1 MDSGGTYE
9 IIILYLIVMAY
20 AFDHEIAVAVIVKNV
35 VGEGIVCGC
44 LVKANTFQIVG
55 DGVVTQLI
63 VATIQEPEQPC
74 GAICEG
80 VVVDGVVGAVDEDD
94 SEICQNEV
102 CILDS
107 VVVT

>member
-9 IIILYLIVMAY
+9 IIILYLIMMAY
-20 AFDHEIAVAVIVKNV
+20 AFNHEIAVAVIVKNV
-35 VGEGIVCGC
+35 VGEDIACGC

-63 VATIQEPEQPC
+63 VATIQEPEQTC
-74 GAICEG
+74 GAIREG
-80 VVVDGVVGAVDEDD
+80 VVDDGVVGAVDEDD
-94 SEICQNEV
+94 SKICLSEMCV
-102 CILDS
+102 FDS